1 MRKILYAASECA
13 PFIKTGGL
21 GSVLGSLPRELDQE
35 AYDVR
40 VVIPAYEC
48 IDEKW
53 KKEMKII
60 ATFPVWLGWRELTA
74 TVKCLDLDGI
84 KYYFIENRYY
94 FCGDSPYGDLGADV
108 EKFCFFCKAVVDML
122 AFLKFRPD
130 IIHCHDWQS
139 AMIPPMLRGFH
150 GDDLFYQTMRTIMT
164 IHNLRF
170 QGITGIDA
178 MKDLTG
184 LPDWMFGF
192 EYLGHYGNAS
202 MLKGGIAFADQVT
215 TVSRTYAQEIQTQEY
230 GEGLEG
236 ILSWR
241 SKDLSG
247 IVNGIDYD
255 MYNPAKDEFLEQT
268 YSYRTFAKGRPVNKL
283 ALQRAAN
290 LPEGGQYFTMGI
302 VSRLTDQKGF
312 DLFHD
317 TIGEMLALP
326 MQLYILGGGQP
337 EYETFFRKCQETY
350 PEQVYLETN
359 YTDEMAKKIYGGCDL
374 ILMPSKF
381 EPCGLCQLM
390 SLRYGAVPLVRK
402 TGGLK
407 DTVSL
412 YGEEEKATGFGFGDY
427 DGQAFLNAVLQ
438 AYEVY
443 RDKTGKWD
451 EIVARGMRKNYSWKS
466 SAKKYQKMYDHLLD
480 Q

>member
-21 GSVLGSLPRELDQE
+21 GSVLGSLPQELDP
-35 AYDVR
+35 AGYDVR

-48 IDEKW
+48 IEEKW

-60 ATFPVWLGWRELTA
+60 ATFPVWLGWRELSA
-74 TVKCLDLDGI
+74 TVKTLDYNGV
-84 KYYFIENRYY
+84 KFYFLENNYY

-108 EKFCFFCKAVVDML
+108 EKFCFFCKAAVDML

-130 IIHCHDWQS
+130 LIHCHDWQS
-139 AMIPPMLRGFH
+139 AMIPPMLKGFH
-150 GDDLFYQTMRTIMT
+150 GDDPFYQSMKTIIT

-170 QGITGIDA
+170 QGITGIDH

-192 EYLGHYGNAS
+192 EYLGHYDCAS
-202 MLKGGIAFADQVT
+202 MLKGGIAFADKVT
-215 TVSRTYAQEIQTQEY
+215 TVSKTYAEEIQTAEY

-241 SKDLSG
+241 KKDLSG

-255 MYNPAKDEFLEQT
+255 MYNPAKDENLDQT
-268 YSYRTFAKGRPVNKL
+268 YSYRTFTKGRPVDKL
-283 ALQRAAN
+283 GLQKAAG
-290 LPEGGQYFTMGI
+290 LPQGADYFTMGI

-312 DLFHD
+312 DLFMD
-317 TIGEMLALP
+317 TIGEILNLP
-326 MQLYILGGGQP
+326 AQLYILGGGQP
-337 EYETFFRKCQETY
+337 QYEAFFRKCQELY
-350 PEQVYLETN
+350 PDQVYLQTN
-359 YTDEMAKKIYGGCDL
+359 YNDQMAKKIYGGCDL
-374 ILMPSKF
+374 ILMPSRF

-407 DTVSL
+407 DTVAL
-412 YGEEEKATGFGFGDY
+412 YGEDDRPTGFGFEDY
-427 DGQAFLNAVLQ
+427 DGQAFLGAVLE
-438 AYEVY
+438 AYQVY
-443 RDKTGKWD
+443 KDQPQDWE
-451 EIVARGMRKNYSWKS
+451 EIIRRGMKKNFSWKS
-466 SAKKYQKMYDHLLD
+466 SAAKYQRMYDHLL